1 MEKCEEPS
9 DILWTNITS
18 EKKTSKNIYISN
30 AICYGCM
37 IVALIIIVQIKKNV
51 NLAQISIPKQS
62 DIG

>member
-1 MEKCEEPS
+1 MDEH
-9 DILWTNITS
+9 NQR
-18 EKKTSKNIYISN
+18 KKTSKNIYISN